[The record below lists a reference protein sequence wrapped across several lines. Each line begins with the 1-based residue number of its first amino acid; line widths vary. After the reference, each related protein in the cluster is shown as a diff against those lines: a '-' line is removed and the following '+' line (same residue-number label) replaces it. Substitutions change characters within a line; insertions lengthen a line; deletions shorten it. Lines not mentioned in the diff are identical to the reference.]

1 MDNSRKNHV
10 TVTII
15 GVFVAFY
22 SSPLVAQVHADPSTN
37 PVGDRAADELVAV
50 PVIDTTSGSAEAT
63 EASVAEASELAFEPY
78 LGIITGDNVN
88 IRSGPAEIYYAVG
101 KLRKGQQVV
110 VSDER
115 HGKKN
120 WAMIEPTDQ
129 CFSYISKKYVVI
141 QDVSDVPDPAVLQ
154 ESPLSQ
160 ETIPS
165 TIDPAVSV
173 SSTEEEAPVV
183 SAIPADS
190 PADASLEKTI
200 IGDDKLAQPPIAPV
214 EKPAARRFLR
224 GVVTGNFVRV
234 RAGSIKVPPVNAR
247 QVQTKLN
254 YGVVVQVIGERD
266 DFYKIVPPPGCCFWT
281 SLDYIRRVGPV
292 TAEAAVSIRSQAAG
306 SVSDKPGKVTLTQV
320 QLERAE
326 YQELARL
333 FKAEQDKPVLQR
345 ELAPIK
351 QRLVKLIEDAGTP
364 SLKSLAQRLMRTM
377 ARAELARN
385 ALEISLS
392 QDERLRITLDEI
404 DKKVELLVSTRTPA
418 GIKQQ
423 ENVIQGILSPSAVF
437 TATNQNRRFLVLG
450 DDDRIICYAVS
461 DIDGPDLSQWLGK
474 KVSLVGRTRFDTFGK
489 TRILYVTGIIELP
502 TIKNK

>member
-15 GVFVAFY
+15 GVFVAFC
-22 SSPLVAQVHADPSTN
+22 SSLLVAQDQAGPPTPS
-37 PVGDRAADELVAV
+37 VGDRAADELVTV
-50 PVIDTTSGSAEAT
+50 PVSETTSGSAEVASI
-63 EASVAEASELAFEPY
+63 SVAEPSKPAFEPY
-78 LGIITGDNVN
+78 LGVITGDNVN

-110 VSDER
+110 VSGER

-141 QDVSDVPDPAVLQ
+141 QDVSDVPDSAVLQ
-154 ESPLSQ
+154 ETPPLQETPSSQ
-160 ETIPS
+160 ETSPS
-165 TIDPAVSV
+165 ATDPAVSV
-173 SSTEEEAPVV
+173 PSIEEA
-183 SAIPADS
+183 
-190 PADASLEKTI
+190 PADASLEKTAP
-200 IGDDKLAQPPIAPV
+200 GDDKLAQPPIAPV
-214 EKPAARRFLR
+214 EKPAARSFLR
-224 GVVTGNFVRV
+224 GMVTGNFVRV
-234 RAGSIKVPPVNAR
+234 RVGSIKVPPVNAR
-247 QVQTKLN
+247 QVQTRLN
-254 YGVVVQVIGERD
+254 YGAVVRVIGERD
-266 DFYKIVPPPGCCFWT
+266 DFYKIVPPPGCYFWT

-292 TAEAAVSIRSQAAG
+292 TAETAVSIRSQAAG
-306 SVSDKPGKVTLTQV
+306 SVSDKPGEKVTLTQV

-326 YQELARL
+326 YQGIVRL

-345 ELAPIK
+345 ELATVQ
-351 QRLVKLIEDAGTP
+351 QRLEKLIEGASTP
-364 SLKSLAQRLMRTM
+364 SVKSLAQGLMRTL

-385 ALEISLS
+385 ALKISLS
-392 QDERLRITLDEI
+392 QDERLRVTLEEI
-404 DKKVELLVSTRTPA
+404 ERKVELLVSTRAPA
-418 GIKQQ
+418 GMKQQ
-423 ENVIQGILSPSAVF
+423 DNVIQGILAPSAVF

-461 DIDGPDLSQWLGK
+461 GLDGLELAQWLDK

-502 TIKNK
+502 SVKNK

>member
-1 MDNSRKNHV
+1 MDNSRKNRV

-22 SSPLVAQVHADPSTN
+22 SSPLIAQVHADPSAN
-37 PVGDRAADELVAV
+37 PVGDRAADELVTV
-50 PVIDTTSGSAEAT
+50 PVIDTASGSAEA
-63 EASVAEASELAFEPY
+63 ASTPASEPSELAFEPY

-101 KLRKGQQVV
+101 KLREGQEVV
-110 VSDER
+110 VSGER

-141 QDVSDVPDPAVLQ
+141 QDVSDVPDSSVLQ
-154 ESPLSQ
+154 EAPTLQETPSSQ

-165 TIDPAVSV
+165 ATAPAASV
-173 SSTEEEAPVV
+173 
-183 SAIPADS
+183 IPADS
-190 PADASLEKTI
+190 PADASLEKTV
-200 IGDDKLAQPPIAPV
+200 IGDDKLAQPSIAPV
-214 EKPAARRFLR
+214 EKLAARKFLR

-247 QVQTKLN
+247 QVQTKVN
-254 YGVVVQVIGERD
+254 YGAVVQVIGERD

-326 YQELARL
+326 YQELVRL
-333 FKAEQDKPVLQR
+333 FKTEQDKPVLQR

-364 SLKSLAQRLMRTM
+364 SLNSLAQRLMRTM

-392 QDERLRITLDEI
+392 QDERLRVTLDEI
-404 DKKVELLVSTRTPA
+404 DKKVELLVSTRAPV
-418 GIKQQ
+418 GMKQQ
-423 ENVIQGILSPSAVF
+423 DNVIQGILSPSAVF

-474 KVSLVGRTRFDTFGK
+474 KVSLVGRTRFDAFGK

-502 TIKNK
+502 SIKNK

>member
-15 GVFVAFY
+15 GVFVAFC
-22 SSPLVAQVHADPSTN
+22 SSFLIAQVHADPSAN
-37 PVGDRAADELVAV
+37 PVGDQATQATDELVAV
-50 PVIDTTSGSAEAT
+50 PVSDTASGSAEA
-63 EASVAEASELAFEPY
+63 ASTSAAEPSKPAFEPY
-78 LGIITGDNVN
+78 LGTITGDNVN

-101 KLRKGQQVV
+101 KLHKGQQVV
-110 VSDER
+110 VSGER

-141 QDVSDVPDPAVLQ
+141 QDVSDVPDSSVLQ
-154 ESPLSQ
+154 ETPPLQETPLSQ
-160 ETIPS
+160 ETSPS
-165 TIDPAVSV
+165 ATVPA
-173 SSTEEEAPVV
+173 A

-190 PADASLEKTI
+190 PAGASSEKTA
-200 IGDDKLAQPPIAPV
+200 IGDDKLAQPSIAPV
-214 EKPAARRFLR
+214 EKPAARKFLR
-224 GVVTGNFVRV
+224 GMVTGNFVRV
-234 RAGSIKVPPVNAR
+234 RVGSIKVPPVNAR
-247 QVQTKLN
+247 QVQTRLN
-254 YGVVVQVIGERD
+254 YGAVVQVIGERD
-266 DFYKIVPPPGCCFWT
+266 DFYKIVPPSGCYFWT

-306 SVSDKPGKVTLTQV
+306 SVSDKPGNVTLTQV

-326 YQELARL
+326 YQELVRL

-345 ELAPIK
+345 ELALVK

-364 SLKSLAQRLMRTM
+364 SVKSLAQGLMRTL

-385 ALEISLS
+385 ALKISLS
-392 QDERLRITLDEI
+392 QDERLRVTLDEI

-418 GIKQQ
+418 GMKQQ
-423 ENVIQGILSPSAVF
+423 ENVIQGVLEPSAVF

-450 DDDRIICYAVS
+450 DNDRIVCYAVS
-461 DIDGPDLSQWLGK
+461 DIDGPDLAQWLGK
-474 KVSLVGRTRFDTFGK
+474 KVSLVGRTRFDAFGK

-502 TIKNK
+502 SIKNK

>member
-1 MDNSRKNHV
+1 MDNSRKNRV

-22 SSPLVAQVHADPSTN
+22 SSPLVAQVHADPSAN

-50 PVIDTTSGSAEAT
+50 PVIDTASGSAEAAPT
-63 EASVAEASELAFEPY
+63 LATKPSKPAFEPY

-101 KLRKGQQVV
+101 KLRKGQEVV
-110 VSDER
+110 VSGER
-115 HGKKN
+115 LGKKN

-129 CFSYISKKYVVI
+129 CFSYISKKYVAI
-141 QDVSDVPDPAVLQ
+141 QDVSDVPDSAVLQ
-154 ESPLSQ
+154 ETPTLQEEPLSQ

-165 TIDPAVSV
+165 ATAPA
-173 SSTEEEAPVV
+173 V

-190 PADASLEKTI
+190 PADASLEKTA
-200 IGDDKLAQPPIAPV
+200 IGDDKLAQPPIDPV

-247 QVQTKLN
+247 QVQARLN
-254 YGVVVQVIGERD
+254 YGAVVQVIGERD
-266 DFYKIVPPPGCCFWT
+266 DFYKIVPPPGCYFWT

-326 YQELARL
+326 YQELVRL
-333 FKAEQDKPVLQR
+333 FKTEQDKPVLQR

-351 QRLVKLIEDAGTP
+351 QRLVKLIEDASTP
-364 SLKSLAQRLMRTM
+364 SLNSLAQRLMRTM

-392 QDERLRITLDEI
+392 QDERLRVTLDEI
-404 DKKVELLVSTRTPA
+404 DKKVELLVSTRAPA

-423 ENVIQGILSPSAVF
+423 ENVIQGILEPSAVF

-461 DIDGPDLSQWLGK
+461 GLDDLDLSQWLGK
-474 KVSLVGRTRFDTFGK
+474 KVSLVGRTRFDAFGK

-502 TIKNK
+502 SIKNK